1 MSIYKLPALTVLQV
15 ALCLPCLASTTLATE
30 SADQRDYLFLLDD
43 KDRSQARDAAL
54 GYLARVDTATGSYGV
69 LERLFKDSPCLAE
82 HGASESV
89 FVREVSEA
97 RAGKGLPN
105 RRVLE
110 AVNGGFRWLPSSKRA
125 SQYAIAAFDVTYTGS
140 DLWLTEQVTLERG
153 AAGVWSFCGY
163 YLGPKPFYKYR
174 TQP

>member
-1 MSIYKLPALTVLQV
+1 MPIYKLPALTVLQV
-15 ALCLPCLASTTLATE
+15 ALCLPCLASTALATE
-30 SADQRDYLFLLDD
+30 SSDQRDYLFLLDD

-54 GYLARVDTATGSYGV
+54 GYLARMDIATGQRGV
-69 LERLFKDSPCLAE
+69 LENLFSDSPCLAE
-82 HGASESV
+82 HGATQPV
-89 FVREVSEA
+89 FVREIIET

-125 SQYAIAAFDVTYTGS
+125 SNYAIAAFDATYTGS
-140 DLWLTEQVTLERG
+140 DLWLTEQVTLERN
-153 AAGVWSFCGY
+153 AAGAWTFCGY

-174 TQP
+174 AHP

>member
-1 MSIYKLPALTVLQV
+1 MTIYKLRALTALQV
-15 ALCLPCLASTTLATE
+15 VLCLPCLASTALATE
-30 SADQRDYLFLLDD
+30 SSDQRDYLFLLDD
-43 KDRSQARDAAL
+43 KDRSQARDAAFD
-54 GYLARVDTATGSYGV
+54 YLARIDTATGSRGV
-69 LERLFKDSPCLAE
+69 LEKLFSDSPCLAE
-82 HGASESV
+82 HGASQPV
-89 FVREVSEA
+89 FVREIIET

-125 SQYAIAAFDVTYTGS
+125 SQYAIAAFDVTYTES
-140 DLWLTEQVTLERG
+140 ALWLTEQVTLERG
-153 AAGVWSFCGY
+153 AAGAWSFCGY